1 MSQRRRAL
9 GFWDLSLYAVA
20 LGFGI
25 RWIPYAAAA
34 GPASLPL
41 WLLALIG
48 FLVPLAV
55 ATAEMVGRFPGE
67 GGLYGWARE
76 MLGPFAGF
84 IAGWLYW
91 TCNLPFFSGLLYF
104 ILTSLAAGF
113 GPAATRAV
121 ADPWVLAALASG
133 VAVLVGLLHL
143 AGLGT
148 GKWLTSFGSIAVGL
162 LTAIL
167 VALGLTL
174 SLRGGPATDFARA
187 TYAPPW
193 NANGA
198 ALWAIMVFAYGGPE
212 ALAFLRDDARG
223 GVRQILR
230 VLALV
235 GAAVFI
241 AYAAASLAM
250 LAILR
255 PTEASR
261 LAGLPEAF
269 AGGFARLGH
278 PGLAYLPSLLLGVS
292 MLGSYSAWFGVSA
305 RLPFA
310 IGVDRYFPPTFARRN
325 ARTGAPSVAILVQV
339 AAVVALVVLGQA
351 GTSVKAAYDFLVSM
365 SVVSYT
371 LPFVFL
377 FLSYFRVRGA
387 AETGVWTAP
396 GGDRGRRILALIGL
410 AVTASAIACTVVP
423 SPDAADK
430 GWAVAKLVIASAVL
444 IGIGA
449 LIYARAVNRA
459 QERSASAPP
468 GPT

>member
-1 MSQRRRAL
+1 MSQRRRPL
-9 GFWDLSLYAVA
+9 GFWHLSLYAVA
-20 LGFGI
+20 LGFSI

-48 FLVPLAV
+48 FLVPLAA
-55 ATAEMVGRFPGE
+55 ATAELVGRFPGE

-133 VAVLVGLLHL
+133 MAVLVGLLHL

-162 LTAIL
+162 LTVTL
-167 VALGLTL
+167 LALGLTL
-174 SLRGGPATDFARA
+174 ALRSGPASDFAHVS
-187 TYAPPW
+187 YAPPLD
-193 NANGA
+193 ANGA

-212 ALAFLRDDARG
+212 ALAFLRGDVDG

-230 VLALV
+230 VLAVV

-241 AYAAASLAM
+241 AYTAASLAM
-250 LAILR
+250 MAIVR
-255 PTEASR
+255 PVEASR

-269 AGGFARLGH
+269 AAGFARLGQ
-278 PGLAYLPSLLLGVS
+278 PGLAFLPSLLLGVA
-292 MLGSYSAWFGVSA
+292 MLGSYSAWFGVAA

-310 IGVDRYFPPTFARRN
+310 IGVDRYFPPGFARRN
-325 ARTGAPSVAILVQV
+325 PRTGAPTIAIVVQA

-365 SVVSYT
+365 SVISYT

-387 AETGVWTAP
+387 AEAGVWTAP
-396 GGDRGRRILALIGL
+396 GGDRGRRILALVGL
-410 AVTASAIACTVVP
+410 AVTASAIACTLVP
-423 SPDAADK
+423 SPDATDK
-430 GWAVAKLVIASAVL
+430 AWAVAKLVIASVVL
-444 IGIGA
+444 IAIGA
-449 LIYARAVNRA
+449 LIYARAVNKA
-459 QERSASAPP
+459 QGRSAYAPP